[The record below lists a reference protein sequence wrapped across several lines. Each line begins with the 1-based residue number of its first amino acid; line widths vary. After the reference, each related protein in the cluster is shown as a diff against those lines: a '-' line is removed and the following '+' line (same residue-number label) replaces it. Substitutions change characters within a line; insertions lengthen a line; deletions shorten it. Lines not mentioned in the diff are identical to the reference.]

1 MIFMRHSR
9 TIKGYFYQNE
19 EDAISA
25 VEKCNDFY
33 NIVPTA
39 DNTTT
44 SWTSYKKTEYN
55 SPSFYYITWDKSLT
69 EILGEPEDL
78 TVYLE
83 KENNQ
88 TN

>member
-1 MIFMRHSR
+1 MRLSKI
-9 TIKGYFYQNE
+9 IKGYIYQSQ

-44 SWTSYKKTEYN
+44 SWVSYNKTNYN

-78 TVYLE
+78 TIHLE
-83 KENNQ
+83 EENNQ